1 MGGVEG
7 GEDQFKIKHCNLS
20 LSSHVIDL
28 QDWRSWH
35 SFQTSTAKCLVCLL
49 QTPSGT
55 RSPWRLSPSRASR
68 YSGLTGIYVI
78 SVYTLSLCFCMYFG
92 VYSGPTCGVYWPQTQ
107 SHLLVSY
114 YAVYMHVCA
123 IYVDAYIIMT
133 TLWKWTIPDKY
144 WHASLIPSEM
154 EPLAAK
160 LSYTAWLGV
169 QKGPLV

>member
-7 GEDQFKIKHCNLS
+7 GEDQVKIKHCNLS

-35 SFQTSTAKCLVCLL
+35 SFQTSTVKCLVCLL

-92 VYSGPTCGVYWPQTQ
+92 VYSGSICGVYWPKTQ
-107 SHLLVSY
+107 SHLWYHMLCTCTYVQY
-114 YAVYMHVCA
+114 N
-123 IYVDAYIIMT
+123 YVDAYIIMT
-133 TLWKWTIPDKY
+133 TLWEP
-144 WHASLIPSEM
+144 SLINTGM
-154 EPLAAK
+154 LA
-160 LSYTAWLGV
+160 SYLARWSLRV
-169 QKGPLV
+169 QS